1 MENIV
6 TIISSLGFPLA
17 MCIFVCWYVMK
28 QNENYRQDIKEM
40 QVSHKEEIEKLTRA
54 LNKLCDKLDEYMKG
68 GNVA

>member
-6 TIISSLGFPLA
+6 TIISSLGFPIA

-28 QNENYRQDIKEM
+28 QNEDYRADIKEM

-68 GNVA
+68 GNAA

>member
-6 TIISSLGFPLA
+6 TIISSLGFPIA

-28 QNENYRQDIKEM
+28 QNDNYRQDIKEM

-54 LNKLCDKLDEYMKG
+54 LNKLCDKLDEYI
-68 GNVA
+68 A

>member
-6 TIISSLGFPLA
+6 TIISSLGFPIA
-17 MCIFVCWYVMK
+17 MCIFVCWYVIK

>member
-6 TIISSLGFPLA
+6 TIISSLGFPIA

-28 QNENYRQDIKEM
+28 QNENYRADIKEM

-68 GNVA
+68 GNAA

>member
-6 TIISSLGFPLA
+6 TIISSLGFPIA

-28 QNENYRQDIKEM
+28 QNENYRQDIKDM

>member
-1 MENIV
+1 MQGMV
-6 TIISSLGFPLA
+6 TIVSSLGFPIA

-40 QVSHKEEIEKLTRA
+40 QIAHREEIEKLTKA
-54 LNKLCDKLDEYMKG
+54 INKLCDKLDEYLKG

>member
-6 TIISSLGFPLA
+6 TIISSLGFPIA

-54 LNKLCDKLDEYMKG
+54 LNKLCDKLDEYMKVG
-68 GNVA
+68 